1 MLLSKICDSMET
13 VREIRMSS
21 GETVRIAAQKDSE
34 NSSQK
39 KPKDSVQRTPEDSV
53 GRNSVGFI
61 RRNDERVDDIE
72 ITGISLDSRKVE
84 KGFLFVC
91 LKGLE
96 TDGHK
101 YIENAVNAGAVAV
114 VYSKPLE
121 KLFRG
126 SGQRE
131 RFVT

>member
-1 MLLSKICDSMET
+1 MET

-21 GETVRIAAQKDSE
+21 GETVRIAAQKNSGD
-34 NSSQK
+34 SSQK
-39 KPKDSVQRTPEDSV
+39 KPEDSV

-101 YIENAVNAGAVAV
+101 YIENAVNAGEIGRAHV
-114 VYSKPLE
+114 
-121 KLFRG
+121 
-126 SGQRE
+126 
-131 RFVT
+131 

>member
-21 GETVRIAAQKDSE
+21 GETVRIAAQKNSE

-39 KPKDSVQRTPEDSV
+39 KPKDSV

-101 YIENAVNAGAVAV
+101 YIENAVNAGVVAV
-114 VYSKPLE
+114 VYSESLE

-131 RFVT
+131 ICYTQQLIFI